1 MDFSHN
7 HRPTHTHILGQ
18 CKTIIYLVNTK
29 LIEYI
34 NKKCKNI
41 IRTTISGG
49 GGYIYSFALE
59 LKFINSLLSQA
70 TIVSQVSSA
79 VDNYATQSSAIQ
91 SFITFNFPD
100 YTLVS
105 IDATAIK
112 NTILVTSFS
121 SEARTL
127 AASLSDVLVMQ
138 TLSLSATQIDP
149 NVVFSSLTTQVAI
162 IFSNLM
168 NLKYENSS
176 NMKNS

>member
-1 MDFSHN
+1 
-7 HRPTHTHILGQ
+7 
-18 CKTIIYLVNTK
+18 
-29 LIEYI
+29 
-34 NKKCKNI
+34 
-41 IRTTISGG
+41 
-49 GGYIYSFALE
+49 
-59 LKFINSLLSQA
+59 
-70 TIVSQVSSA
+70 VSQVSSA